1 MCVCV
6 SVSQLKQLSE
16 EEDVLL
22 SFFVTLPQLKLV
34 SSDKEDLVSS
44 IVAVASE

>member
-1 MCVCV
+1 MCV
-6 SVSQLKQLSE
+6 SVSELKQLSE

-22 SFFVTLPQLKLV
+22 SFSVTLPQLKLV
-34 SSDKEDLVSS
+34 SSDKEDLVQS